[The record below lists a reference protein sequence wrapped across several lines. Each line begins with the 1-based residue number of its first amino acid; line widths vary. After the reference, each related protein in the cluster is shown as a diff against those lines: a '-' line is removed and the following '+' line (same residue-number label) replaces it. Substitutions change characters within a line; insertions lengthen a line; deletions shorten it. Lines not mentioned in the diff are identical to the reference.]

1 MLLYKQKKNQS
12 VGKDNRFLISI
23 NVLGSVGLIRF
34 IVNKD
39 EHAAT
44 VIDTTLKSYACEGR
58 LPILDSNLNNSS
70 IAPMPNQMLWICG
83 RLLAVMV
90 VGMSCC
96 VKSHNCRKTI
106 EVGVERR
113 AGMPRKGSGSWKA
126 WTNKSLNLKISS
138 H

>member
-23 NVLGSVGLIRF
+23 NVLVSVGLIRF

-39 EHAAT
+39 ELAAT

-58 LPILDSNLNNSS
+58 LPILDSNLNNFLYCSNAES
-70 IAPMPNQMLWICG
+70 D
-83 RLLAVMV
+83 
-90 VGMSCC
+90 
-96 VKSHNCRKTI
+96 TI

-113 AGMPRKGSGSWKA
+113 AGMPRKGSGSWKV